1 MNTNKFGNG
10 DPKMP
15 EAPVELVFDAND
27 DVETIQSK
35 TAEHNEAVR
44 KYHEDMDNFNKQ
56 LYARTKKA
64 EGFEFKEGKW
74 VKPDATPEN
83 KEEAASKTT
92 NRNLSDSDLLYLSKT
107 SIHEEDLE
115 EVLTYAKN
123 NNVDVKKAHEYLK
136 PILDIR
142 IEQRNTAETTN
153 TGGGPR
159 GNSKLSDETLLSNAS
174 KGILP
179 ESDEDMK
186 RLTLLQ
192 IKKNRG

>member
-27 DVETIQSK
+27 DVETIQTK
-35 TAEHNEAVR
+35 TAEHNEAVK

-56 LYARTKKA
+56 LFARTKKA
-64 EGFEFKEGKW
+64 EGFELKDGKW
-74 VKPDATPEN
+74 VKPDAIPEN
-83 KEEAASKTT
+83 KDDAASKTT
-92 NRNLSDSDLLYLSKT
+92 NRNLSDADLLYVSKAN
-107 SIHEEDLE
+107 IHEEDLE

-123 NNVDVKKAHEYLK
+123 NNVDVRKAHEYLK

-142 IEQRNTAETTN
+142 VEQRKTAETTN
-153 TGGGPR
+153 TEGGPR
-159 GNSKLSDETLLSNAS
+159 GNSRLSDETLLSNAS

-186 RLTLLQ
+186 RLSLLQ